1 MKTNLAALVAGMA
14 LVCALSACGGGGD
27 GSSPSAAQPQPAS
40 SAPTTADTPSTPKS
54 VLIEAYGDS
63 TTLGWE
69 SLNGVGFVTTAN
81 EPAILQSKL
90 QAQFGSTIAVDNLG
104 IGGMEASQILNGTGK
119 AQRPW
124 AEQMANSKAQIITL
138 NFGLNDAYY
147 AKVPKKD
154 VQIETPEDY
163 ASIMTQ
169 LVQIARG
176 TGKQVV
182 LFEPNPTCEPIREP
196 VMQDYVSELR
206 RVARDQNVPL
216 VAEFDAIMQMHGWQS
231 MLTDCLHPS
240 DALYDIKANL
250 ELPAISAIV
259 IGYL

>member
-124 AEQMANSKAQIITL
+124 AEQMANSKAQIIML
-138 NFGLNDAYY
+138 NFGLNDALFSDIP
-147 AKVPKKD
+147 AQG
-154 VQIETPEDY
+154 VQSESVEDFG
-163 ASIMTQ
+163 SIMTQ
-169 LVQIARG
+169 LVRTARAA
-176 TGKQVV
+176 GKTVV
-182 LFEPNPTCEPIREP
+182 IDTPNPTCDTWANALPP
-196 VMQDYVSELR
+196 YVQKLR
-206 RVARDQNVPL
+206 DVATAEHVPL
-216 VAEFDAIMQMHGWQS
+216 VDHYAAITQMSNWQS
-231 MLTDCLHPS
+231 YLTDCLHPG
-240 DALYDIKANL
+240 DALYSIKADL
-250 ELPAISAIV
+250 EFSVMAPIV
-259 IGYL
+259 KKLL